1 MASHLHTPS
10 KNGTT
15 ENVII
20 LLNAGADV
28 NPRGE
33 SDLTPLGY
41 AKGFRERP
49 VITAIPTALTAPRPS
64 SKIAPAKSQIS
75 TPPKPK
81 AERRVGPASVMTD
94 YVQEDPSD
102 DPIFFAEPP
111 HDPPEAVFPKQ
122 QNSQPKRTTS
132 KSQSMMYG
140 RDYLR
145 AQLGI

>member
-1 MASHLHTPS
+1 VASHLHTPS

-81 AERRVGPASVMTD
+81 AERRVGPASMVTD
-94 YVQEDPSD
+94 YGQDDPSD
-102 DPIFFAEPP
+102 DPIFLAERP
-111 HDPPEAVFPKQ
+111 HDPPEAVFLEQK
-122 QNSQPKRTTS
+122 NSQPQKTTS
-132 KSQSMMYG
+132 KGQSMMYG

-145 AQLGI
+145 AELGI

>member
-1 MASHLHTPS
+1 VASHLHTPS

-41 AKGFRERP
+41 AKGFREGP
-49 VITAIPTALTAPRPS
+49 ASTAIPTALTAPRPA
-64 SKIAPAKSQIS
+64 SKVAPVKALIS

-81 AERRVGPASVMTD
+81 AERRVGPAAEVTD
-94 YVQEDPSD
+94 YVQDDPYN

-111 HDPPEAVFPKQ
+111 HDPPEAVFPEQ
-122 QNSQPKRTTS
+122 QDGQPQKTTS
-132 KSQSMMYG
+132 KGQAKMYG
-140 RDYLR
+140 TDDLR
-145 AQLGI
+145 ATLGI

>member
-1 MASHLHTPS
+1 MASHLHTPP
-10 KNGTT
+10 KNCTT

-41 AKGFRERP
+41 AKGFREGP
-49 VITAIPTALTAPRPS
+49 ASTAIPTALTAPRPS
-64 SKIAPAKSQIS
+64 AKAAPAKAPIS

-81 AERRVGPASVMTD
+81 AERRVGPASVVTE
-94 YVQEDPSD
+94 YVQDDSFD
-102 DPIFFAEPP
+102 DPIFFADLP
-111 HDPPEAVFPKQ
+111 DNPPEETFPEQ
-122 QNSQPKRTTS
+122 TDTQPWTTTS
-132 KSQSMMYG
+132 KGQSMMYG

>member
-1 MASHLHTPS
+1 VASHLHTPH
-10 KNGTT
+10 KDCTT

-41 AKGFRERP
+41 AKGFREGP
-49 VITAIPTALTAPRPS
+49 ASTAIPTAFTAPRPA
-64 SKIAPAKSQIS
+64 SKVAPVKALIS

-94 YVQEDPSD
+94 YVQDDPSD

-122 QNSQPKRTTS
+122 QSSQPQRTTS
-132 KSQSMMYG
+132 KGQSMMYG

-145 AQLGI
+145 AELGI

>member
-1 MASHLHTPS
+1 MASHLHTPP
-10 KNGTT
+10 KNFTT
-15 ENVII
+15 GNVII

-41 AKGFRERP
+41 AKGFREGP
-49 VITAIPTALTAPRPS
+49 ASTAIPTALTAPRPS
-64 SKIAPAKSQIS
+64 AKAAPAKAPIS

-81 AERRVGPASVMTD
+81 AERRVGPASMVTD
-94 YVQEDPSD
+94 YGQDDPYD
-102 DPIFFAEPP
+102 DPIFLAERP
-111 HDPPEAVFPKQ
+111 HDPPEAVFLEQ
-122 QNSQPKRTTS
+122 QNSQACTTTS
-132 KSQSMMYG
+132 KGQSMMYG